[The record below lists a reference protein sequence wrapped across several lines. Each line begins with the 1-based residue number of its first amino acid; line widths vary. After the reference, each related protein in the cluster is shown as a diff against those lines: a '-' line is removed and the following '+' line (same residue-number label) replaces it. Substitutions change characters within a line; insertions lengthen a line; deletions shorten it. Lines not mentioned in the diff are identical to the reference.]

1 MIRKRRSRHYGGL
14 NLQAASAATANVGR
28 RDDAAS
34 DRVRL
39 TTASE
44 KAELERAEQLRAIV
58 REYYPSVWRFLRR
71 LGFDELVIED
81 ATQDLFFVA
90 FRRMDEVT
98 PGRERA
104 FLFGAALRI
113 ARKLKRKGTREVP
126 VDFLG
131 IPSEEMRTSA
141 TPETLLDKA
150 RARQLLYR
158 LLSELDERHRVVLVM
173 FELEGMTTQEIAEV
187 LEIPMGTAAS
197 RLRLARE
204 DFRAR
209 LERYRA
215 RMRREEGT

>member
-1 MIRKRRSRHYGGL
+1 ML
-14 NLQAASAATANVGR
+14 NLEAVSAAAANVGR
-28 RDDAAS
+28 RDDAGP
-34 DRVRL
+34 DRSPVAP
-39 TTASE
+39 TPD
-44 KAELERAEQLRAIV
+44 KAELERAEHLRGVV
-58 REYYPSVWRFLRR
+58 REYFPSVWRFLRR

-90 FRRMDEVT
+90 FRRIEEVT

-131 IPSEEMRTSA
+131 TPNEAMRTSA
-141 TPETLLDKA
+141 TPETLLDEE
-150 RARQLLYR
+150 RARQLLYQ
-158 LLSELDERHRVVLVM
+158 LLSELDERHRVVFVM
-173 FELEGMTTQEIAEV
+173 YELEGMTTHEIAEV

-197 RLRLARE
+197 RLRLARD

-215 RMRREEGT
+215 RMRRQEGT